1 MRVRLEAIALSA
13 CLLGFGSS
21 AFAKEQPKLQFATV
35 ISQNIDYHHGTE
47 RQWFM
52 DGNPV
57 EIQTLHGS
65 NVVVIETAKQR
76 LTLTETG
83 FGSFI
88 TLLIH
93 GDIKYYVEGKH
104 IVIPDAYNNGK
115 KHKFAIT
122 HSENIAP

>member
-1 MRVRLEAIALSA
+1 MRVRLKAIALSA

-21 AFAKEQPKLQFATV
+21 AFAKEKPKLQSATV
-35 ISQNIDYHHGTE
+35 ISQNVDYHTGNE

-52 DGNPV
+52 DGSPV
-57 EIQTLHGS
+57 MVPTAQRS

-76 LTLTETG
+76 LTLTEMG

-88 TLLIH
+88 PLLIH
-93 GDIKYYVEGKH
+93 GDINYYVEGKH
-104 IVIPDAYNNGK
+104 IVIPDALNNGK